1 MVANC
6 PKLKAKLARDE
17 EQAKWKAWK
26 EKDQARRD
34 EERARRDE
42 ERARRDEKT
51 KNQMI
56 ARGELAVGDGG
67 KTMPVW
73 SFSGR

>member
-1 MVANC
+1 MVAEC

-34 EERARRDE
+34 EERARRE
-42 ERARRDEKT
+42 EKT
-51 KNQMI
+51 KRSMI

-67 KTMPVW
+67 KTMPTW
-73 SFSGR
+73 PFSGR